1 MTQNSNV
8 FWTIWMQVQ
17 GRNFQGF
24 SSEDTVISSDDD
36 SVTEDW
42 ENAPENDGTD
52 NRTPRCVV
60 PAGHKLPRDFDVK
73 SAGAL
78 DYFTIFVSMNIYDHI
93 VLETNS
99 YAELEQREKGEMDD
113 RWSDTSGPE
122 ICAFIGLNI
131 LMGASPRHS
140 YEDYWRDND
149 FLGSPGFKNI
159 MTYSRYEKLSQ
170 YIRVNAAAARER
182 RNNANYRPVNKV
194 KPLYDVTNQNFRR
207 YITKIQRKSPSMKQ

>member
-1 MTQNSNV
+1 MFTINIVGYIPGHVYGRIPTGLNIEITEFTCGNRGILGPRTLFNLRKMADYDSEFERV
-8 FWTIWMQVQ
+8 LKIWMQVR

-78 DYFTIFVSMNIYDHI
+78 DYFTIFVPMDIYDHI

-99 YAELEQREKGEMDD
+99 YAELVQREKGEWTTGGVIPRDP
-113 RWSDTSGPE
+113 RFARSSD
-122 ICAFIGLNI
+122 
-131 LMGASPRHS
+131 
-140 YEDYWRDND
+140 
-149 FLGSPGFKNI
+149 
-159 MTYSRYEKLSQ
+159 
-170 YIRVNAAAARER
+170 
-182 RNNANYRPVNKV
+182 
-194 KPLYDVTNQNFRR
+194 
-207 YITKIQRKSPSMKQ
+207 